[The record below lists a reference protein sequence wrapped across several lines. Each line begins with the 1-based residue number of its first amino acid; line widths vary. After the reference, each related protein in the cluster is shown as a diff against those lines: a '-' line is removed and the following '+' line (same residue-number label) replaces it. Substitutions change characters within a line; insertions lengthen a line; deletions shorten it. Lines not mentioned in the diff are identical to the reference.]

1 MKLVTW
7 NVNGI
12 RAREAELLRLLDEEK
27 PDAVLLQEVKA
38 TLDQLPPT
46 LYGLM
51 GLPDYHSLWH
61 GHRLRGSRRDG
72 IAGYSGV
79 SAHLRKSTFDRP
91 AEAHPPF
98 DIETRVVEAHARERA
113 TGREWVFVSM
123 YVPNGGKDYPAK
135 LHFLEQ
141 LASYPPA
148 LSSKTFVIAGDLNVA
163 RSDADVHRSQ
173 RKPDAIGQRAEERAL
188 FEKVFVA
195 PDGSAR
201 LVDVGRVLA
210 PDDKELFTWW
220 PYWKDSRQR
229 NVGWRIDY
237 VLCPPELAGR
247 ATSHRVLR
255 EFGTSDH
262 APVVVTFDA

>member
-12 RAREAELLRLLDEEK
+12 RAREAELLALLEEEK

-61 GHRLRGSRRDG
+61 GV
-72 IAGYSGV
+72 AGYSGV
-79 SAHLRKSTFDRP
+79 SAHLRKTTFDRP
-91 AEAHPPF
+91 TEAHPPF
-98 DIETRVVEAHARERA
+98 DFETRVVEAHARERA

-141 LASYPPA
+141 LTSYPPA
-148 LSSKTFVIAGDLNVA
+148 LS
-163 RSDADVHRSQ
+163 
-173 RKPDAIGQRAEERAL
+173 
-188 FEKVFVA
+188 
-195 PDGSAR
+195 
-201 LVDVGRVLA
+201 
-210 PDDKELFTWW
+210 
-220 PYWKDSRQR
+220 
-229 NVGWRIDY
+229 
-237 VLCPPELAGR
+237 
-247 ATSHRVLR
+247 
-255 EFGTSDH
+255 
-262 APVVVTFDA
+262 

>member
-1 MKLVTW
+1 MIKLVTW

-12 RAREAELLRLLDEEK
+12 RAREAELLALLEEEK

-51 GLPDYHSLWH
+51 GMPDYYSLWH
-61 GHRLRGSRRDG
+61 G

-79 SAHLRKSTFDRP
+79 SVHLRRSTFDRP
-91 AEAHPPF
+91 SEAHPPF
-98 DIETRVVEAHARERA
+98 DVETRVVEAHARERA
-113 TGREWVFVSM
+113 TGEEWVFVSM

-135 LHFLEQ
+135 ISFLEQ

-148 LSSKTFVIAGDLNVA
+148 LANKTFVVAGDMNVA
-163 RSDADVHRSQ
+163 RADIDVHRSQ
-173 RKPDAIGQRAEERAL
+173 RKADAIGQRAEERAL
-188 FEKVFVA
+188 FDRLFA
-195 PDGSAR
+195 GGG
-201 LVDVGRVLA
+201 LVDVIRALA
-210 PDDKELFTWW
+210 PTDKTLFTWW

-237 VLCPPELAGR
+237 VLCPPALASR
-247 ATSHRVLR
+247 ATECRVR
-255 EFGTSDH
+255 RDFGTSDH
-262 APVVVTFDA
+262 APVIVLFGSSTG

>member
-12 RAREAELLRLLDEEK
+12 RAREAELLALLEEEK

-51 GLPDYHSLWH
+51 GMPDYHSLWH
-61 GHRLRGSRRDG
+61 GIS
-72 IAGYSGV
+72 GYSGV
-79 SAHLRKSTFDRP
+79 SVHLRRGAFDRP
-91 AEAHPPF
+91 TEAHPPF
-98 DIETRVVEAHARERA
+98 DMETRVVEAHARERA
-113 TGREWVFVSM
+113 TGDEWVFVSM

-135 LHFLEQ
+135 ISFLEQ
-141 LASYPPA
+141 LASYPA
-148 LSSKTFVIAGDLNVA
+148 TLASKTFVIAGDMNVA
-163 RSDADVHRSQ
+163 RADIDVHRSQ

-188 FEKVFVA
+188 FAKLFDVA
-195 PDGSAR
+195 PGSGSASAGV
-201 LVDVGRVLA
+201 VDVIRALA
-210 PDDKELFTWW
+210 PTDKQLFTWW

-237 VLCPPELAGR
+237 VLCPPPLAAR
-247 ATSHRVLR
+247 ATECRVR
-255 EFGTSDH
+255 RDFGTSDH
-262 APVVVTFDA
+262 APVIVLFGSSPG

>member
-1 MKLVTW
+1 MIKLVTW

-12 RAREAELLRLLDEEK
+12 RAREAELLRLLEEEK
-27 PDAVLLQEVKA
+27 PDVVLLQEVKA

-51 GLPDYHSLWH
+51 GLPEYHSLWH
-61 GHRLRGSRRDG
+61 GGV
-72 IAGYSGV
+72 AGYSGV

-91 AEAHPPF
+91 SEAHPSF
-98 DIETRVVEAHARERA
+98 DFETRVVEAHARERA
-113 TGREWVFVSM
+113 TGREWVLVSM

-135 LHFLEQ
+135 LAFLEQ
-141 LASYPPA
+141 LARYPQA
-148 LSSKTFVIAGDLNVA
+148 LAGKTFVIAGDLNVA
-163 RSDADVHRSQ
+163 RADADVHRSQ

-188 FEKVFVA
+188 FEKLFAA
-195 PDGSAR
+195 PEGGAG
-201 LVDVGRVLA
+201 LIDVGRALA
-210 PDDKELFTWW
+210 PDDKQLFTWW

-237 VLCPPELAGR
+237 VLCPPDLAAR
-247 ATSHRVLR
+247 AAEHRVRR

-262 APVVVTFDA
+262 APVIVVFDA